1 MARGG
6 VWLVALVPAGLV
18 LSAHARIVVRAGL
31 RTWSPALGT
40 GALVLACLALAV
52 LGLGPALGLYRTVTV
67 LSGSMRPTFSPG
79 DVIVVTPEPARD
91 LRAGQVI
98 SYHIPVD
105 GRPVVTHRVVRVIQ
119 PGDEPIVQTKG
130 DANNAVDPWRAKL
143 HGGTI
148 WRYRLRAPLLGYPIL
163 ALRTQR
169 AHWLL
174 VVFLPALLALYGV
187 ASIWRPAAPT
197 RCTACADESVDA
209 AWRRAP
215 PQPSLPP
222 RPLSQAGHHP
232 STPAPCRCRRLPSP
246 LRPASPRP

>member
-1 MARGG
+1 MLRSTGKRKEARTAAEAVRVTFIALLPLTFAGIGVAVARGG
-6 VWLVALVPAGLV
+6 VWLGALAPAGL
-18 LSAHARIVVRAGL
+18 LLAAHARIVARAGL
-31 RTWSPALGT
+31 RSWSPAVGS

-105 GRPVVTHRVVRVIQ
+105 GRPVVTHRVVRVIE

-163 ALRTQR
+163 ALRTPR

-174 VVFLPALLALYGV
+174 VVFLPTLLALYGV
-187 ASIWRPAAPT
+187 ASVWRPRP
-197 RCTACADESVDA
+197 RP
-209 AWRRAP
+209 AP
-215 PQPSLPP
+215 PHARTDP
-222 RPLSQAGHHP
+222 
-232 STPAPCRCRRLPSP
+232 
-246 LRPASPRP
+246 

>member
-1 MARGG
+1 MLRSTGKRKWARTAAEAVRVLLLALLPLTFACIGVAVARGG
-6 VWLVALVPAGLV
+6 VWLVALAPAGLV
-18 LSAHARIVVRAGL
+18 LAAHARIVVRAGL
-31 RTWSPALGT
+31 RAWSPALGT
-40 GALVLACLALAV
+40 GALVVACLALAV

-79 DVIVVTPEPARD
+79 DVIVVTPERARD

-163 ALRTQR
+163 ALRTPR

-187 ASIWRPAAPT
+187 ASIWRP
-197 RCTACADESVDA
+197 R
-209 AWRRAP
+209 
-215 PQPSLPP
+215 P
-222 RPLSQAGHHP
+222 RP
-232 STPAPCRCRRLPSP
+232 APRHARTDP
-246 LRPASPRP
+246 